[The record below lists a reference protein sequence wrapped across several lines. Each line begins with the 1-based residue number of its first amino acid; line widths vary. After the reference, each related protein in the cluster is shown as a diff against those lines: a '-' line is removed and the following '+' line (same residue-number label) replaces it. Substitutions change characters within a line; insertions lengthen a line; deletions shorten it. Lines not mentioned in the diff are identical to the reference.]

1 MATLDEFGREVLD
14 DTPIAFPVGFQRPEP
29 LHVRIRR
36 MVEQYHR
43 EMQESEEY
51 ETFADADDFDVEDG
65 IPSWEDSPSAYEIDF
80 MPSEMLNLNSKPEQA
95 TPAPVQEE
103 PPKAESS
110 SSEQPSK

>member
-29 LHVRIRR
+29 LHMRIRR

-43 EMQESEEY
+43 EMQEKDEY

-65 IPSWEDSPSAYEIDF
+65 IPSWEDSPSAYEVDF
-80 MPSEMLNLNSKPEQA
+80 MPSDKLASKSEQGP
-95 TPAPVQEE
+95 PAQTQED
-103 PPKAESS
+103 PPPAESS
-110 SSEQPSK
+110 APEQPSK